1 MIELSDEAAMQKLG
15 GYIASVA
22 EIGDV
27 ICLSGPLGAGKT
39 VFARGFVRAL
49 TNSEETVPSPTF
61 TLMQYYDGGPIP
73 IFHYDLYRVESEADI
88 QELGFD
94 DALANGVSLIEW
106 PERVSSTIFKNRLG
120 MQIDCFPADQPDR
133 RRVRFEPSE
142 AWRDRLQQVLMAY
155 AGEFDVPT

>member
-1 MIELSDEAAMQKLG
+1 MIELSDEVAMCKLG
-15 GYIASVA
+15 GNIASVA

-39 VFARGFVRAL
+39 VFARAFVRAL
-49 TNSEETVPSPTF
+49 TNSDENVPSPTF

-94 DALANGVSLIEW
+94 DAVANGVLLIEW
-106 PERVSSTIFKNRLG
+106 PERVSSEIFTNRLG
-120 MQIDCFPADQPDR
+120 IQIDCFPADQPDM
-133 RRVRFEPSE
+133 RRVQFEPSDV
-142 AWRDRLQQVLMAY
+142 WRDRLQQVLNAVT
-155 AGEFDVPT
+155 GEFDVTT